1 MSLLDLTILV
11 LRFPQ
16 AVQGRQKTLS
26 LEIDATGDVALK
38 LPAKLENS
46 IEAASAFSLFWRG
59 NDQERLM
66 SLLNKFLGDWQNP
79 LQLFAEWNEY
89 ERRFRREFKA
99 ALSEWNATVEQ
110 FFKDPL
116 RFFQKKIRLKDITV
130 LEVVTRA
137 MNSSQPLLKTQID
150 WKGDLSQFVTPTAV
164 LREDFLSCHVKGVEL
179 ALFIKAALRDF
190 LVTLLK
196 KVALI
201 L

>member
-1 MSLLDLTILV
+1 MSLLDLRILV

-16 AVQGRQKTLS
+16 AVHEKQKTLS
-26 LEIDATGDVALK
+26 IEIDATGDVALN
-38 LPAKLENS
+38 LPAKIENS

-66 SLLNKFLGDWQNP
+66 SLLKKFLGEWQNP
-79 LQLFAEWNEY
+79 FQLFAEWNEY
-89 ERRFRREFKA
+89 ERRFRTEFKA
-99 ALSEWNATVEQ
+99 ALSDWNATVEQ
-110 FFKDPL
+110 FFNDPL
-116 RFFQKKIRLKDITV
+116 KFFEKKIRLKDITV
-130 LEVVTRA
+130 LEVVTSA

-150 WKGDLSQFVTPTAV
+150 WKGDLSQFVTPSAV
-164 LREDFLSCHVKGVEL
+164 VREDIVSCHVKGVEL